1 MSKKTKALGLGSLKG
16 VGPKR
21 KVVLE
26 EAGIYTLE
34 DLLYYFPRRYDR
46 FQSAATD
53 SEWEDGVIIE
63 SFGFIKQIQQYRP
76 RRGQNILKVL
86 VEAADQNISL
96 FWFNQP
102 YLRNRFEIGEE
113 LHFIGKLSKKGTA
126 WSISHPKLSLVD
138 SYNNEK
144 ENGLVPVYPL
154 VQKLSPHWFTGLI
167 QQALKLDIIA
177 EIFPISFCKGKN
189 WSERAKALG
198 EIHTP
203 SSTESLEKARYRFAY
218 EELLFLQTALLE
230 RRHRLSEEYPVG
242 LKHKK
247 SGKMIREIFSTLP
260 FDLTEGQNNA
270 WLEIEKDME
279 DTRPMQRLLQG
290 DVGSGKTVIA
300 TLSLVKT
307 VESGFQGAFMVP
319 TEILA
324 QQHFE
329 TLNHFF
335 KGLGITVALLTQNVA
350 KKEKDAILA
359 GLRDGTISVVIGT
372 HSLIQETVLFYS
384 LGLVITDEQHRFGVN
399 QRKMLQQKGNFP
411 DMLVMTATPIPRT
424 LALTLYGDLD
434 ISTITTM
441 PEGRKVIRTFVR
453 GEASRGKVYQ
463 FALDQI
469 KKGKQV
475 YVVAPAIEENIEF
488 PMKSVEALYKELHTT
503 FKDQIRIGVLHGQ
516 MKSKEKIQVIEE
528 FHKGEIDL
536 LISTT
541 VIEVGVHVANATVMI
556 IESAERFGLSQL
568 HQLRGRVGRGIAE
581 SFCILISSSVG
592 NSRLQAME
600 RISDGFFLAE
610 EDLKLRGPGEFFG
623 EKQHGLPEL
632 RITDLFM
639 NVEILKETRDFAFEI
654 LENPKKWEKFITEM
668 HKRFSHWLLKTNQ
681 H

>member
-1 MSKKTKALGLGSLKG
+1 MSKKAKARSLDSLKG

-21 KVVLE
+21 KLVLE

-46 FQSAATD
+46 FQSSSTS
-53 SEWEDGVIIE
+53 SEWEEGVIIE
-63 SFGFIKQIQQYRP
+63 SFGFIKQVQQYRP
-76 RRGQNILKVL
+76 RRGQTILKVL
-86 VEAADQNISL
+86 IEAADQNISL

-102 YLRNRFEIGEE
+102 YLRNRFTIGEE
-113 LHFIGKLSKKGTA
+113 LHFTGKLSRKGSS
-126 WSISHPKLSLVD
+126 WSISHPKLNLVD
-138 SYNNEK
+138 FQENKN
-144 ENGLVPVYPL
+144 ENGLIPVYPL
-154 VQKLSPHWFTGLI
+154 AQKLSPHWFAGLI
-167 QQALKLDIIA
+167 QQDLKLDIIE
-177 EIFPISFCKGKN
+177 EIFPVSLCKDKN
-189 WSERAKALG
+189 WTERAKAIK
-198 EIHTP
+198 EIHAP
-203 SSTESLEKARYRFAY
+203 SCSESLELARYRFAY

-242 LKHKK
+242 IKHHK
-247 SGKMIREIFSTLP
+247 SGKIVKKFHSTLP
-260 FDLTEGQNNA
+260 FKLTAGQSEA

-290 DVGSGKTVIA
+290 DVGSGKTVVA

-329 TLNHFF
+329 TLSHFF
-335 KGLGITVALLTQNVA
+335 KGLGIQVALLTQNVA
-350 KKEKDAILA
+350 KKEKEAILA
-359 GLRDGTISVVIGT
+359 KLRNGTISVVIGT
-372 HSLIQETVLFYS
+372 HSLIQETVSFQS

-399 QRKMLQQKGNFP
+399 QRKLLQQKGNFP

-441 PEGRKVIRTFVR
+441 PEGRKEIRTFVR
-453 GEASRGKVYQ
+453 GEASRRKVYQ

-469 KKGKQV
+469 KKGKQI

-488 PMKSVEALYKELHTT
+488 PMKSVEALQKELQMI
-503 FKDQIRIGVLHGQ
+503 FNEQIRIGVLHGQ
-516 MKSKEKIQVIEE
+516 IKSKDKAQVMED
-528 FHKGEIDL
+528 FHNREIDL

-568 HQLRGRVGRGIAE
+568 HQLRGRVGRGDAE
-581 SFCILISSSVG
+581 SFCILISSSVE

-600 RISDGFFLAE
+600 RIRDGFFLAE

-654 LENPKKWEKFITEM
+654 LENPKKWKIFIEEM